1 MSEASPI
8 PPDGSISDM
17 SPATST
23 ATSSSKPR
31 RVLACVLC
39 QHRKIKCDRN
49 HPCSHCV
56 KSRVE
61 CIPATQLPRQR
72 RRRFPERVL
81 LDRLREYE
89 DLLRQNNIKFEPLH
103 KESTAGNESCQ
114 MKDHNDSNDEQ
125 LKTAGANASSPWQA
139 INFERAY
146 GTTNIWHAMSQEFRE
161 PHNHGDSEDD
171 DVREVDVKSV
181 WDHMSEND
189 NFLFGSRVTTVDI
202 STFHPE
208 PVQIFRLWQIY
219 LDNVDPLLKVT
230 HTPSLQGLIIEA
242 ASNVRNIKPRLEAL
256 MFGIYCMSISS
267 LSSEDCQP
275 MFNSSKKD
283 LLTRYHFGC
292 QQGLL
297 NSGFLRN
304 RDDRNS
310 LTALF
315 FYLLS
320 IRSNSVPQS
329 LSSMLAVA
337 IRIAQRL
344 GCHNESVLSQLN
356 PLEAELRRRLWWSLV
371 LYDSR
376 MGELADSKTTIL
388 NPTWDCKILLNVSD
402 SDFHLVMKDPPKVQG
417 KPTEAIF
424 TVLRSE
430 VGNYI
435 RNTKFYLG
443 FNDLPIKPAAKD
455 MQYDPTTGES
465 ELADLEK
472 LVEEKY
478 LKFCDPENPVH
489 FMAIWMTRMSLAKW
503 HLVEHW
509 HFSGKNRSSKIGL
522 VREATVAYALNL
534 LECDTRLMSS
544 PLAKGFTWMT
554 NMYFPFPAYFQIVQN
569 LKQRPLSQQAEHAW
583 QIMTAN
589 YEVRFRT
596 IIDDQI
602 PEPFFKIFA
611 KIILLAWEVREQAF
625 KQMGQVI
632 TEPQIV
638 INIRREVVKLGGNT
652 KESEEECERT
662 DTDMDVNNFSI
673 LAPMGF
679 FRMAEDEYGHGY
691 GYPGTGTG
699 TIGTGASYTDTPG
712 IGFVDG
718 GISQLDWSAMDW
730 NALNGNT
737 PAHGTGTG
745 TGSFPY

>member
-31 RVLACVLC
+31 
-39 QHRKIKCDRN
+39 Q
-49 HPCSHCV
+49 
-56 KSRVE
+56 

-146 GTTNIWHAMSQEFRE
+146 GTT
-161 PHNHGDSEDD
+161 
-171 DVREVDVKSV
+171 
-181 WDHMSEND
+181 
-189 NFLFGSRVTTVDI
+189 
-202 STFHPE
+202 
-208 PVQIFRLWQIY
+208 
-219 LDNVDPLLKVT
+219 
-230 HTPSLQGLIIEA
+230 
-242 ASNVRNIKPRLEAL
+242 
-256 MFGIYCMSISS
+256 
-267 LSSEDCQP
+267 
-275 MFNSSKKD
+275 
-283 LLTRYHFGC
+283 
-292 QQGLL
+292 
-297 NSGFLRN
+297 
-304 RDDRNS
+304 DDRNS